1 VYGPDN
7 AHPALID
14 QELWDARQAR
24 FAVRSHRAQR
34 GARSPKTTTTPY
46 RLRGLVHCGICERK
60 MQGNKAH
67 GTLRYRCITTQTRA
81 LLAYLSH
88 HPRPCTK
95 TPS

>member
-24 FAVRSHRAQR
+24 FAVRSQRAQR

-46 RLRGLVHCGICERK
+46 MLRGLVHCGICERK